1 MTDVTGSGEMLPSIV
16 PAHGLV
22 VVGDGPGRHIHV
34 ETEEAAPPSLP
45 SGIRAKSLDLLTLCW
60 CRGPGSSYASVQA
73 VPGQRWRL
81 GQQSRCNSFLS
92 SSQIKT
98 ETVKL

>member
-22 VVGDGPGRHIHV
+22 VVGDGPGRHIRV
-34 ETEEAAPPSLP
+34 ETDEATPPSLP

-60 CRGPGSSYASVQA
+60 CRGPGSSYARVCRQFLDRDGGWANS
-73 VPGQRWRL
+73 PGVILFCHPHR
-81 GQQSRCNSFLS
+81 
-92 SSQIKT
+92 
-98 ETVKL
+98 